1 MKNKKLLILGATA
14 AMTVALVGTVVAV
27 SQSNGLLESRA
38 SESVTGSIVF
48 SRSGGSTF
56 TKIDDHTAS
65 VSGRTANGA
74 TYYAVSHNIADISET
89 NYVAQFGTGVGTD
102 EQYVSFSTSPTGT
115 DDFEF
120 QSITGI
126 KVHTVSG
133 PAQTMYLRYST
144 NGGETFN
151 NQETISA
158 SSSPDK
164 YTFSTPHQYVR
175 LVGYATYAR
184 NVTSIELF
192 YSCSVQPV
200 PVPSE
205 PDHIYPSNP
214 KTSYEYGDAFVRPK
228 VYMVN
233 KDETYYELT
242 SGLTFSGYD
251 PEELGDQTIT
261 VTYDGPEG
269 HFETSYTVN
278 VYIPVLYTIDY
289 VMFDGDTEEYVNIHD
304 FMEDVDFD
312 SLPASFEEG
321 KDVELEIILSDDE
334 YETVWLRIQGESWW
348 DFDAPDGVHF
358 TLHNLPYKNITLEII
373 IASIVD

>member
-38 SESVTGSIVF
+38 NENVTGSIVF

-65 VSGRTANGA
+65 VSGRTSNGA

-89 NYVAQFGTGVGTD
+89 NYVAQFGSGVGTD

-126 KVHTVSG
+126 KVHTASG

-151 NQETISA
+151 SQETISA
-158 SSSPDK
+158 SSNPDK

-175 LVGYATYAR
+175 LVGYSTYAR

-192 YSCSVQPV
+192 YSCSEQPV
-200 PVPSE
+200 PGPSE
-205 PDHIYPSNP
+205 PDHIFVANA
-214 KTSYEYGDAFVRPK
+214 KTKYQEGEPFVRPE
-228 VYMVN
+228 VYMSY
-233 KDETYYELT
+233 KDESSVQLT
-242 SGLTFSGYD
+242 TGLTFSGYD
-251 PEELGDQTIT
+251 PEELGDQTIS
-261 VTYDGPEG
+261 VSYDGPEG

-278 VYIPVLYTIDY
+278 VYIPELYTIDY
-289 VMFDGDTEEYVNIHD
+289 KMYDLAEGSYVNIHD
-304 FMEDVDFD
+304 FIDDVDA
-312 SLPASFEEG
+312 LPPSFEEG
-321 KDVELEIILSDDE
+321 EDVDMEIILLTDE
-334 YETVWLRIQGESWW
+334 YVMVWVSLEGYPSWDSFSTDDYGIW
-348 DFDAPDGVHF
+348 F
-358 TLHNLPYKNITLEII
+358 TLSDLPDDNITVILQ
-373 IASIVD
+373 IAPAE